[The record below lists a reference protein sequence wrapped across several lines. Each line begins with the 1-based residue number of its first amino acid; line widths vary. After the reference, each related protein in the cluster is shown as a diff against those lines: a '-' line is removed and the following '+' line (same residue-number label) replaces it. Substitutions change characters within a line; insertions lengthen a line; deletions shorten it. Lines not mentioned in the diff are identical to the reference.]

1 MKVNARH
8 LILDLLLARQGE
20 PIAARELI
28 LACELFGISANATR
42 VALARLAAE
51 DLVMASGRGRYLLG
65 THALDIA
72 GDISTWR
79 RIEQRLRPWQGDY
92 IGVLTS
98 QLGRSDRT
106 ALARRERALQLLG
119 FRLLDKGLHV
129 RPNNIEPDVAAVHD
143 RLRRLGLEDSAPVF
157 LISAWQEPDEARVR
171 ALWENQD
178 RDAAY
183 LQHCET
189 LETWLERA
197 PGLDPADAA
206 RESFL
211 LGSRAI
217 RDLVFD
223 PLLPDVFVDAAARQR
238 FFDAVRRYDA
248 AGHAIWQRFFEVDGG
263 RNDPPR

>member
-8 LILDLLLARQGE
+8 LILDLLLARQGQS
-20 PIAARELI
+20 IAAREVI
-28 LACELFGISANATR
+28 QAAQLFGISANATR
-42 VALARLAAE
+42 VALARLAAD

-65 THALDIA
+65 THARDLA
-72 GDISTWR
+72 GDIATWR
-79 RIEQRLRPWQGDY
+79 QIEHRLRPWQGDY

-98 QLGRSDRT
+98 QLGRSDRS

-119 FRLLDKGLHV
+119 FRALDKGLHV
-129 RPNNIEPDVAAVHD
+129 RPDNIEADVSAVCE

-157 LISAWQEPDEARVR
+157 LISRWQQPDDTAVR
-171 ALWENQD
+171 QLWQSPD

-183 LQHCET
+183 RQHCET
-189 LETWLERA
+189 LEAWLTRA

-211 LGSRAI
+211 LGGRAI
-217 RDLVFD
+217 RDLVYD
-223 PLLPDVFVDAAARQR
+223 PLLPDAFVDATARQR

-248 AGHAIWQRFFEVDGG
+248 AGHAIWRRFFSQGDSA
-263 RNDPPR
+263 